1 MKKLFSILTVLALL
15 AAFLCIPAQ
24 AAETPVTEAMNGVV
38 RIVAIEYRTQEAIDQ
53 ETGAVIVRT
62 ARVISTGTGFAIGEA
77 GKSSAIFATNHHV
90 VTNDDHQLVDEVYIV
105 LDNEWYDAFVKGYE
119 TGKLDEAMKHM
130 VKCEVVYTPDELP
143 DYAII
148 RAERVIT
155 ERVALPLLSAK
166 EAIPGET
173 IYALGFPGAADYV
186 TADYISATGNVGI
199 DDIVATVGDMTVT
212 KGAVSRLTTSKGE
225 ADTEVIQIDAQIGHG
240 NSGGPLVT
248 EEGYVIGLNTF
259 SIDGTD
265 MMLNYSVQIDY
276 IIERCNHLN
285 QTGVLPGFEP
295 TVVSRV
301 IPPHTDSTDPTET
314 TKPDGPIIGGGIS
327 ILIIALIVLAVI
339 VAVVLILVFSKKKN
353 PAPKAAPAVKPAAPK
368 AADAYPKTMPAVD
381 VIGKTM
387 PAYSLTMR
395 LVGVDGFFAG
405 RRFAIDRPLKLGRG
419 PQNDLVF
426 GSDTAGV
433 SGAHCV
439 LTPVAEGVEIKD
451 LGSSYGTIL
460 GNGTKL
466 GKDQTAI
473 LKEGDTFCLGG
484 QKQMFKIEKKEI

>member
-15 AAFLCIPAQ
+15 AAFLCVPAQ
-24 AAETPVTEAMNGVV
+24 AAENPVTEAMNGVV
-38 RIVAIEYRTQEAIDQ
+38 RIVAFYYDV
-53 ETGAVIVRT
+53 GVY
-62 ARVISTGTGFAIGEA
+62 STGTGFAIGTA
-77 GKSSAIFATNHHV
+77 GEPSAIFATNQHV
-90 VTNDDHQLVDEVYIV
+90 VVGADEVFIV
-105 LDNEWYDAFVKGYE
+105 LDNEWYDEWYDGYLR
-119 TGKLDEAMKHM
+119 GNLDTAMDHAI
-130 VKCEVVYTPDELP
+130 KCEVVYTPDVYP
-143 DYAII
+143 DYAIL
-148 RAERVIT
+148 RAERVVT
-155 ERVALPLLSAK
+155 ERVALPLMRAE
-166 EAIPGET
+166 EANPGDT
-173 IYALGFPGAADYV
+173 VYALGFPGAADYV
-186 TADYISATGNVGI
+186 TASGAVDM
-199 DDIVATVGDMTVT
+199 DELVATVGDMTVT
-212 KGAVSRLTTSKGE
+212 KGAVSRLTTAKGE
-225 ADTEVIQIDAQIGHG
+225 ADTEVIQIDAQIGRG

-259 SIDGTD
+259 SINGTD
-265 MMLNYSVQIDY
+265 MKLNYSVQIDY
-276 IIERCNHLN
+276 IIERCKHLN
-285 QTGVLPGFEP
+285 ETGILPGFEP
-295 TVVSRV
+295 TVIDDSV
-301 IPPHTDSTDPTET
+301 PPTTGDDTTGPTET
-314 TKPDGPIIGGGIS
+314 TKPGRFIIDGGIS

-339 VAVVLILVFSKKKN
+339 VAVVLILVFGKKKT
-353 PAPKAAPAVKPAAPK
+353 PAAKAAPAVEPAAPK
-368 AADAYPKTMPAVD
+368 AADAYPETMPAVD

-484 QKQMFKIEKKEI
+484 QKQLFKIEKKEI

>member
-24 AAETPVTEAMNGVV
+24 AAENPVTEAMNGVV
-38 RIVAIEYRTQEAIDQ
+38 RIVAVNYREGWIA
-53 ETGAVIVRT
+53 
-62 ARVISTGTGFAIGEA
+62 TGTGFAIGTA
-77 GKSSAIFATNHHV
+77 GEPSAIFATNQHV
-90 VTNDDHQLVDEVYIV
+90 VVGAEEVFIV
-105 LDNEWYDAFVKGYE
+105 LDNEWYDEWSEGYT
-119 TGKLDEAMKHM
+119 TGNLDTAMDHA
-130 VKCEVVYTPDELP
+130 VKCEVVYMPDTYP
-143 DYAII
+143 DYAIL
-148 RAERVIT
+148 RAERVVT
-155 ERVALPLLSAK
+155 ERVALALMRAEEVS
-166 EAIPGET
+166 PGDT
-173 IYALGFPGAADYV
+173 IYALGFPAAGDWA
-186 TADYISATGNVGI
+186 TASGNVDLDEI
-199 DDIVATVGDMTVT
+199 RATIEDMTVT
-212 KGAVSRLTTSKGE
+212 KGAVSRLTVYKDDAES
-225 ADTEVIQIDAQIGHG
+225 EVIQIDAQISGG
-240 NSGGPLVT
+240 NSGGPLIT
-248 EEGYVIGLNTF
+248 EDGYVIGLNTF
-259 SIDGTD
+259 SLSDGDTS
-265 MMLNYSVQIDY
+265 LNYALQIDY
-276 IIERCNHLN
+276 IIERCKHLN
-285 QTGVLPGFEP
+285 ETGILSGFTPTVYPVDSEP
-295 TVVSRV
+295 TD
-301 IPPHTDSTDPTET
+301 PTGEDPTET
-314 TKPDGPIIGGGIS
+314 TKSGGSVIGGGIS

-339 VAVVLILVFSKKKN
+339 VAVVLILVFSKKKT

>member
-1 MKKLFSILTVLALL
+1 MKKLLSILTVLVLL
-15 AAFLCIPAQ
+15 CSMTLCLTVQ

-38 RIVAIEYRTQEAIDQ
+38 RIFIYDHFIDP
-53 ETGAVIVRT
+53 EDGLPKIG
-62 ARVISTGTGFAIGEA
+62 IGTGTGFAIGEA
-77 GKSSAIFATNHHV
+77 GKSSAVFATNNHV
-90 VTNDDHQLVDEVYIV
+90 VTGEDGQIVDEIYIV
-105 LDNEWYDAFVKGYE
+105 LDNEWYDAWYEGYE
-119 TGKLDEAMKHM
+119 TGKMEEAMKHM

-173 IYALGFPGAADYV
+173 IYALGFPGAS
-186 TADYISATGNVGI
+186 DYITASGGNVSL
-199 DDIVATVGDMTVT
+199 DERVATIQDMTVT
-212 KGAVSRLTTSKGE
+212 KGAVSRLTTDKDM
-225 ADTEVIQIDAQIGHG
+225 ADTEVIQIDAQIGGG

-259 SIDGTD
+259 SIKGTD

-314 TKPDGPIIGGGIS
+314 TKPDGPVIGGGIS

-339 VAVVLILVFSKKKN
+339 VAVVLILVFSKKN
-353 PAPKAAPAVKPAAPK
+353 PAPKAAPK
-368 AADAYPKTMPAVD
+368 AESYPKTMPAAD

-387 PAYSLTMR
+387 PAYSMDLR
-395 LVGVDGFFAG
+395 LVGVEGFFAG
-405 RRFAIDRPLKLGRG
+405 RRFALDKPVRLGRD
-419 PQNDLVF
+419 PQKNDLVF
-426 GSDTAGV
+426 GADTAGV
-433 SGAHCV
+433 SGAHCL
-439 LTPVAEGVEIKD
+439 LTPTAEGVEIKD
-451 LGSSYGTIL
+451 LGSTYGTIL
-460 GNGTKL
+460 ADGTKL
-466 GKDQTAI
+466 TANKTAL
-473 LKEGDTFCLGG
+473 LKEGDTFAMGS
-484 QKQMFKIEKKEI
+484 QKQTFKIERKEK

>member
-15 AAFLCIPAQ
+15 VAFLCVPAQ
-24 AAETPVTEAMNGVV
+24 AAENPVTEAMNGVV
-38 RIVAIEYRTQEAIDQ
+38 RIVAFYYNA
-53 ETGAVIVRT
+53 GVY
-62 ARVISTGTGFAIGEA
+62 STGTGFAIGTA
-77 GKSSAIFATNHHV
+77 GEPSAIFVTNQHV
-90 VTNDDHQLVDEVYIV
+90 VAGADEVFIV
-105 LDNEWYDAFVKGYE
+105 LDNEWYDEWYDGYLR
-119 TGKLDEAMKHM
+119 GNLDTAMDHAI
-130 VKCEVVYTPDELP
+130 KCEVVYTPDVYP
-143 DYAII
+143 DYAIL
-148 RAERVIT
+148 RAERVVT
-155 ERVALPLLSAK
+155 ERVALPLMRAEK
-166 EAIPGET
+166 ANPGDT
-173 IYALGFPGAADYV
+173 VYALGFPGAADNV
-186 TADYISATGNVGI
+186 TASGAVDM
-199 DDIVATVGDMTVT
+199 DELVATVEDMTVT
-212 KGAVSRLTTSKGE
+212 KGTVSRLTTSKAD
-225 ADTEVIQIDAQIGHG
+225 ADTKVIQSDVQMGGG
-240 NSGGPLVT
+240 NSGGPMIT

-259 SIDGTD
+259 GYSTD
-265 MMLNYSVQIDY
+265 MTMNYAVQIDY
-276 IIERCNHLN
+276 IIERCKHLN
-285 QTGVLPGFEP
+285 ETGILPGFAP
-295 TVVSRV
+295 TVIGEEP
-301 IPPHTDSTDPTET
+301 IPTDPTGEDPTET
-314 TKPDGPIIGGGIS
+314 TKPDDIVIDGIIS

-339 VAVVLILVFSKKKN
+339 VAVVLILVFSKKKS

-368 AADAYPKTMPAVD
+368 AADAYPETMPAVD

-387 PAYSLTMR
+387 PAYALTMR